1 MNGLQNDISNVRRN
15 NVMKK
20 IFVCILGQQPKVQ
33 EIKDLYQFIKLEFL
47 PVSVFRTK
55 IFINTKVRKMLN
67 LAIGK
72 NLQWES

>member
-1 MNGLQNDISNVRRN
+1 MLLKYPTFEGVFYAFIGKTS
-15 NVMKK
+15 
-20 IFVCILGQQPKVQ
+20 
-33 EIKDLYQFIKLEFL
+33 IKLEFL